1 MKAYICDGCGS
12 VIADPHEA
20 EMKEFSVLAEERC
33 GALMPFTSVKRVKIH
48 LCGECFH
55 GLRLIAEDVIR
66 QESAECAKS

>member
-1 MKAYICDGCGS
+1 MKAYICDACGS

-20 EMKEFSVLAEERC
+20 EMKEFSVLAEENG

-66 QESAECAKS
+66 QEVAECAKS

>member
-1 MKAYICDGCGS
+1 MKVTLIRATERPVDLIC
-12 VIADPHEA
+12 EA
-20 EMKEFSVLAEERC
+20 EMKELSVLAEENG
-33 GALMPFTSVKRVKIH
+33 GALMPFTSVKRVRIH